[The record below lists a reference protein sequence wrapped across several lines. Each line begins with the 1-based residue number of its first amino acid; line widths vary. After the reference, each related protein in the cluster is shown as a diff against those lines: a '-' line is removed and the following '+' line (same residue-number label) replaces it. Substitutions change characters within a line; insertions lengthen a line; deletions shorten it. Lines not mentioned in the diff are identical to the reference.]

1 MLLLEK
7 RMTQCKSLFSVP
19 CYLQGEEAR
28 CMSWL
33 IYRWGSYLRGGLNRG
48 FTVVTSIPNEWE
60 KRAINAN
67 SKWILRHLFV
77 GVYVMFVTL
86 VCFLNMGVENDIFG
100 PGIGSR
106 FGEQGGTPLA
116 RFARRTPGDKF
127 IIHSVKMWST
137 G

>member
-1 MLLLEK
+1 MNEK
-7 RMTQCKSLFSVP
+7 
-19 CYLQGEEAR
+19 
-28 CMSWL
+28 
-33 IYRWGSYLRGGLNRG
+33 
-48 FTVVTSIPNEWE
+48 

-67 SKWILRHLFV
+67 SKRILRHLFV
-77 GVYVMFVTL
+77 GAYVMFMTL

-116 RFARRTPGDKF
+116 RFPTRTPGDKF